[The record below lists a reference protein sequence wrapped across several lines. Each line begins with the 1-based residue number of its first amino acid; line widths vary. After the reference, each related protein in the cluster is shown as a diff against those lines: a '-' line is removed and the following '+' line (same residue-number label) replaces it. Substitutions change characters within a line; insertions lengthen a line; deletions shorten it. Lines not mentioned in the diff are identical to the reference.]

1 MATALPLE
9 SESTLTDRYQTTVP
23 ASVRKALRL
32 GKRDK
37 IHYSIQ
43 SDGQVILSRA
53 GADDEDPVLVNFLGF
68 LARDIAGNPDRL
80 RGLDPALADRVKTL
94 AADVEI
100 DLDAPLSGEDE

>member
-1 MATALPLE
+1 ML
-9 SESTLTDRYQTTVP
+9 STIEQSSTF
-23 ASVRKALRL
+23 
-32 GKRDK
+32 
-37 IHYSIQ
+37 IHQPPIGP
-43 SDGQVILSRA
+43 GQVILSRA

-80 RGLDPALADRVKTL
+80 RSLDPALADRVKTL